1 MGRLENFIEYAKLH
15 LISLKQDYEK
25 SQGILDSI
33 EDMNSDEYE
42 AAEIYDVGLGSQIY
56 ATEHLLSV
64 AEGILNSPLA
74 VRLGEINE

>member
-1 MGRLENFIEYAKLH
+1 MERLEQFIRYAEIH

-25 SQGILDSI
+25 SQGILNSI

-64 AEGILNSPLA
+64 ANDILNDNLQ
-74 VRLGEINE
+74 GKGY